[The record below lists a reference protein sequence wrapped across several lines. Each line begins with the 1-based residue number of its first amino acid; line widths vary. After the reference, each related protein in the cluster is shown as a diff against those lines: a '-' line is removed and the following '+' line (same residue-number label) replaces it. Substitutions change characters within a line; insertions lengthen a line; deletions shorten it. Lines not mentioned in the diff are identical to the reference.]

1 MKNIKFAIEY
11 LKNNSHKMIE
21 NGNNYA
27 TQSVN
32 LAIEALEKQIAKKAK
47 STGMKFKALDV
58 ETKEVVMYEC
68 SPCPSCEK
76 WISKIYKYC
85 QHCGQRIEED

>member
-32 LAIEALEKQIAKKAK
+32 LAIEALEKKIPKKPEKQDENCLECPNCDSFLAFE
-47 STGMKFKALDV
+47 S
-58 ETKEVVMYEC
+58 EVRDDTSYQDE
-68 SPCPSCEK
+68 
-76 WISKIYKYC
+76 YC
-85 QHCGQRIEED
+85 RNCGQAIDWE